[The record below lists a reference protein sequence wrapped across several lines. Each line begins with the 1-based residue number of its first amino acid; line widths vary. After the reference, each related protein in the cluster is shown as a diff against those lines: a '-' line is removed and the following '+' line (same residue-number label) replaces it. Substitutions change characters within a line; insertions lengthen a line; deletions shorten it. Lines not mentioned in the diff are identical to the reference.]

1 VKEPFVY
8 SKRVAVEEVVTPQ
21 RVLWVVLLSCMVL
34 PVRVC
39 AQRSTTIGGHVYLED
54 NSHAARGIE
63 VHLVNEQHSSL
74 SSVSTDESGEF
85 RFGGVRPTQYFVT
98 IQVPAYEPVSVSVDL
113 TYEPG
118 DNLIIYLKPVAKA
131 RSASPTGATVS
142 AHELEMPEKARDLF
156 AAGEKKLY
164 QGHDAHGAITDFQQ
178 ALVEA
183 PTYYEASYQI
193 GMAYL
198 VLNNSAS
205 AEVAFRK
212 AIELSGD
219 TYGDADV
226 RLGALLLDRSD
237 PEAGK
242 FIRKGVELSPNFWR
256 SQYELGRVLV
266 GEKNFPEALTAAEKA
281 RDLAPNMAMVYR
293 LLSSIHFAQSNYPA
307 LLQDLDMYIKLD
319 PDSPNAVGAKQLREE
334 IQQKLS
340 KENAPA
346 AQP

>member
-1 VKEPFVY
+1 M
-8 SKRVAVEEVVTPQ
+8 
-21 RVLWVVLLSCMVL
+21 LLCCIAL
-34 PVRVC
+34 PARIC

-54 NSHAARGIE
+54 NTHPAQGITVNLLNSEYTSISSAR
-63 VHLVNEQHSSL
+63 
-74 SSVSTDESGEF
+74 TDEFGEF
-85 RFGGVRPTQYFVT
+85 RFGGVHAQQYFVS
-98 IQVPAYEPVSVSVDL
+98 IQAWNYDPVSIGLDL

-118 DNLIIYLKPVAKA
+118 DNLNIYLKPTTKT
-131 RSASPTGATVS
+131 RSATSTNPTVS
-142 AHELEMPEKARDLF
+142 AHELSMPGKARDLF
-156 AAGEKKLY
+156 ASGEKKLY
-164 QGHDAHGAITDFQQ
+164 EGHDAHGAVTDFEQ
-178 ALVEA
+178 ALVIA
-183 PTYYEASYQI
+183 PTYYEASYQL

-198 VLNNSAS
+198 LLNNMAL
-205 AEVAFRK
+205 AETAFRK
-212 AIELSGD
+212 CIQLSGD

-226 RLGALLLDRSD
+226 RLGALLLDKPD
-237 PEAGK
+237 PEAEK

-256 SQYELGRVLV
+256 SQYEFGRLLAVQ
-266 GEKNFPEALTAAEKA
+266 KNLPEALTAAEKA

-293 LLSSIHFAQSNYPA
+293 LLSSIHFAQGNYLA